1 MEFPIDWAREY
12 RTHGHKC
19 VVDPGIDAATFASIN
34 IAQRRHIW
42 PLIKD
47 CKKPGRAIDYGS
59 GPGRFTDLL
68 VKAVDGPAIAYDPC
82 ISLMARTEYEDPR
95 VSFFCGDTKTLGKFE
110 LVFVWCVLGGLKAPA
125 LEHSI
130 SEISELLAPGG
141 LLILGDHTAAEQ
153 PKYLW
158 QFRRPEFY
166 PAAFEAAGIR
176 LSAVASVPQHKNAV
190 TVFAG
195 KAL

>member
-19 VVDPGIDAATFASIN
+19 VVDPSMDDATFASVTLD
-34 IAQRRHIW
+34 QRYRIW
-42 PLIKD
+42 SLIKG
-47 CKKPGRAIDYGS
+47 CKKPGCAIDYGS

-68 VKAVDGPAIAYDPC
+68 TRAVDGPAIAYDPC
-82 ISLMARTEYEDPR
+82 ISLMARTEYKDPR

-176 LSAVASVPQHKNAV
+176 LSAVANVPQHKNAV